1 MYVGGI
7 KDEDGGLPGQVAM
20 GDKDRSDEEAMGDIQ
35 KEFREKSKAKMDI
48 GMVAAGVQEMQK
60 HKIFAEPSPWVISP
74 RSRYMRRWDMV
85 TLMLLLY
92 TAVVTPVEVSFMETK
107 IDTLFWINRS
117 VDALFVKDIVLN
129 FFVAIYDP
137 EDGQL
142 VFHHPTV
149 VRSYLKGWFPIDVIS
164 VFPFDLISFMLNTS
178 SVGKMKVLRILR
190 LLRLVKLLRILRAA
204 RIFAR
209 LETQYNIDYSALEL
223 AKFGVLAL
231 VTSHWMACAWGLV
244 ADLEDS
250 DYNWLKYTAFN
261 TFHETGKLEI
271 GQDPVGVVST
281 TDIYIAAFY
290 WSSMTMTTIG
300 YGDIVPST
308 LVERIFVSFAMLVG
322 AFVYGYIIGAV
333 SNVISTKNAKKNDFY
348 KLMGELNSFL
358 KEGRWDHD
366 LCMRLREYF
375 KYRLASSHVDAH
387 TALLQQMSPAL
398 RAEITLGMNTWIT
411 KVDFF
416 RKCPEALVIQL
427 TMNMKQSTFPPQEK
441 ILVPGDWCDKMF
453 MVRKGVAICRKK
465 IVTTG
470 QVFCV
475 ECLYKEGKVSY
486 SAHAVTFVD
495 LFSFDRNM
503 LVGALQYFPEVK
515 AHFQK
520 LSIKIVFRSEVI
532 AYSKAYR
539 ALEQDGL
546 DADVWDKMDERPDY
560 YLRKLRLIYGDD
572 GFGMQYD
579 GASEQLM
586 KDQAALKVQKVYRG
600 YRGRVLSKV
609 KSTEH
614 NTSGVMPPSVRSM
627 DPTMYTARALDVF
640 HHRAGQSLH
649 TLHLKLD
656 ALLNGTEPRKDLERD
671 PKDRSHGEV
680 FSTPLDGSG
689 KKVVGTSSMARSAMK
704 PAGGSSL
711 PPVAATKGIGG
722 GAVAE
727 TVKSEVDKLRRDL
740 LDKLDKIKVS
750 GGGGGGGGE
759 QVALGGGEETQQ
771 LAVLVQSLA
780 DQVGSIT
787 RTLSQMSDAQR
798 TFQERSQRTIL
809 GHLEQAQTRM
819 AEQVAKTMG
828 GASRPAS
835 RVSPGGVA
843 DMAESDLPPSRG
855 YGGQY
860 GGAAGGA
867 AGIGTRTLQRR
878 PLGGSTPP
886 ARPSQGW

>member
-1 MYVGGI
+1 M
-7 KDEDGGLPGQVAM
+7 
-20 GDKDRSDEEAMGDIQ
+20 
-35 KEFREKSKAKMDI
+35 
-48 GMVAAGVQEMQK
+48 
-60 HKIFAEPSPWVISP
+60 
-74 RSRYMRRWDMV
+74 
-85 TLMLLLY
+85 
-92 TAVVTPVEVSFMETK
+92 
-107 IDTLFWINRS
+107 
-117 VDALFVKDIVLN
+117 
-129 FFVAIYDP
+129 
-137 EDGQL
+137 
-142 VFHHPTV
+142 
-149 VRSYLKGWFPIDVIS
+149 
-164 VFPFDLISFMLNTS
+164 
-178 SVGKMKVLRILR
+178 
-190 LLRLVKLLRILRAA
+190 
-204 RIFAR
+204 
-209 LETQYNIDYSALEL
+209 
-223 AKFGVLAL
+223 
-231 VTSHWMACAWGLV
+231 
-244 ADLEDS
+244 
-250 DYNWLKYTAFN
+250 
-261 TFHETGKLEI
+261 
-271 GQDPVGVVST
+271 ST

-515 AHFQK
+515 THFQK

-689 KKVVGTSSMARSAMK
+689 KKVVGTSSICWTSSTRSKSRAAAAASRLLWAAARKLSSWPCSCSLSPIRSDPSLARSRRCLMHSVRSRNGRRGPSWAIWSRHRREWRSRW
-704 PAGGSSL
+704 PRRWAARRARL
-711 PPVAATKGIGG
+711 PGYPPGVSRTWRNRICRRREAT
-722 GAVAE
+722 
-727 TVKSEVDKLRRDL
+727 
-740 LDKLDKIKVS
+740 
-750 GGGGGGGGE
+750 
-759 QVALGGGEETQQ
+759 
-771 LAVLVQSLA
+771 
-780 DQVGSIT
+780 
-787 RTLSQMSDAQR
+787 
-798 TFQERSQRTIL
+798 
-809 GHLEQAQTRM
+809 
-819 AEQVAKTMG
+819 
-828 GASRPAS
+828 
-835 RVSPGGVA
+835 
-843 DMAESDLPPSRG
+843 
-855 YGGQY
+855 
-860 GGAAGGA
+860 
-867 AGIGTRTLQRR
+867 
-878 PLGGSTPP
+878 GGSTEVQPEVP
-886 ARPSQGW
+886 RALGPGRCREGHSGEALRPRGLRRVGNENPRQN